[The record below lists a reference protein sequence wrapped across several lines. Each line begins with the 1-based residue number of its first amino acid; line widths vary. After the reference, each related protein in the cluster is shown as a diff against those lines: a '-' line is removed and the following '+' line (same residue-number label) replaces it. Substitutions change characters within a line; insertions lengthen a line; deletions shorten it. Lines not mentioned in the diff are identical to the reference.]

1 MIIYILNFLAAVF
14 MAYFTFQ
21 VYPDVPSTALLSF
34 LMFLGWYFG
43 LWLLSY
49 FYDGPGHFEKL
60 PQIVGLAL
68 FYFKEL
74 FIASLRVAYDVLT
87 PADHM
92 KPGIIALPLDAKTDL
107 EITLLANFIT
117 LTPGSL
123 SLEISEDRSTLFIH
137 ETYIKDNDLERSKR
151 IIKEGFERRILKIT
165 R

>member
-14 MAYFTFQ
+14 MAYFTFK
-21 VYPDVPSTALLSF
+21 VYPEVPSTAFLSF
-34 LMFLGWYFG
+34 LLFLGWYMV

-49 FYDGPGHFEKL
+49 FYDEQGHFKKL
-60 PQIVGLAL
+60 PKIIGLAL
-68 FYFKEL
+68 FYVKEL
-74 FIASLRVAYDVLT
+74 FLASVRVAYDVLT
-87 PADHM
+87 PKDYM
-92 KPGIIALPLDAKTDL
+92 KPGIIALPLEAKTDL

-123 SLEISEDRSTLFIH
+123 SLEVSEDRSTLFIH
-137 ETYIKDNDLERSKR
+137 ETYIKDDDLERSKR